1 MPETFGEKLDRLF
14 KKIKKPGGEEFSP
27 EEIQVATNK
36 SITASYI
43 YRLRAGKS
51 GNPTVDKVKA
61 LADFFGVS
69 PSYFF
74 EEEATEPTPDPKRII
89 TQIDRRVPRPD
100 TAVLEELVTMM
111 KAIREAEDGK
121 QKELV

>member
-74 EEEATEPTPDPKRII
+74 EEEATEPAPDPKRMIAQMA
-89 TQIDRRVPRPD
+89 TRAQNLDM
-100 TAVLEELVTMM
+100 TTLEEMLTMI
-111 KAIREAEDGK
+111 KAIREAEDA
-121 QKELV
+121 KEE